1 MDKKSQIIELLNKE
15 NKKLNII
22 LTEQSNVYN
31 CVKNKNWIDLSSA
44 LENLN
49 KLSDEFYKL
58 DCKREEFFTKQS
70 EILKDNQI
78 SNLVFELKNKL
89 IKSRIEND
97 ALNSYVN
104 TCSKFINGILDE
116 CIPQQKNTLYTK
128 SGSIKKPAVHSVLID
143 KTF

>member
-1 MDKKSQIIELLNKE
+1 MDKKAQIIELLNKE
-15 NKKLNII
+15 NKKLNSI
-22 LTEQSNVYN
+22 LSGQSTVYN

-49 KLSDEFYKL
+49 KLSDEFYKM

-78 SNLVFELKNKL
+78 ANLTFELKNKL

-104 TCSKFINGILDE
+104 ACSKFINGILDE

-128 SGSIKKPAVHSVLID
+128 SGSIKKPAMHSVLID
-143 KTF
+143 KTL

>member
-1 MDKKSQIIELLNKE
+1 MERKAQIIDLLNKE
-15 NKKLNII
+15 NKKLNSI
-22 LTEQSNVYN
+22 LTGQSTVYN
-31 CVKNKNWIDLSSA
+31 CVKTKNWIDLSFA

-58 DCKREEFFTKQS
+58 DCKREEFFSRQS
-70 EILKDNQI
+70 EDFKDKEI
-78 SNLVFELKNKL
+78 SNLIFELKNKL
-89 IKSRIEND
+89 IKSKIEND

-128 SGSIKKPAVHSVLID
+128 SGSIKKPAMHSVLID
-143 KTF
+143 KTL